1 MSMPTASPTD
11 RDPDRPYA
19 LYAEL
24 PGWQKDAM
32 ERARA
37 KGGYRSKRA
46 WLEATLTKT
55 LTRYRNG
62 NV

>member
-1 MSMPTASPTD
+1 MSMTVSPKD
-11 RDPDRPYA
+11 RVTPSYA
-19 LYAEL
+19 LYASI
-24 PGWQKDAM
+24 PGWMKDAM

-55 LTRYRNG
+55 LAPHRNG
-62 NV
+62 Q